1 MATASR
7 DWEHDPVYGDA
18 GANIIYGGRGTD
30 EIYGADG
37 DDLIYGGIEDDQ
49 LHGNGGNDYLLGGFG
64 SDYIFGGPG
73 NDVVQGDATGDKMED
88 GAGVDTLS
96 FASGGADG
104 FSDPSMSGFPNFP
117 ATNSS
122 ERGIY
127 VNLAAGK
134 ADNGSVKRG
143 GGGTDKADTPANPG
157 TVFSDFE
164 HVIGTPFAD
173 YIVGTTGMNVLEGG
187 GGSDV
192 INGGGGSVADILI
205 GDAGGDNL
213 IAPAG
218 SLLAGG
224 AGEDYCGGST
234 TVANCESKPSNW
246 VGSRD
251 TTKISVGMTSP
262 TWSGQSRSQLY
273 MAGSTTNWFNRNGE
287 DDVVV
292 TQLSTTPPS
301 FRFTTTASSLK
312 GQFSTLPEDQ
322 TPGCSYTATQVTC
335 APTTRVVTLDLSGF
349 GSNDD
354 LSISNVSEITNPI
367 FLGGQGNDTLSG
379 GNYTDDFMH
388 DGIGNDIVDGLAGDD
403 GFVNTSGADT
413 IDGGVGDDLVES
425 SSACEADILIGGNN
439 VDSASWV
446 QYRTG
451 SDAGTESGVLASIY
465 SGNVGRFEGGVLTC
479 SGEGAMNSIDQFED
493 LEGSRH
499 RDELRGDSSSNQLIG
514 RASNDELN
522 SYASQDRII
531 ANSGDNDTIDC
542 SLPANPAPGGVFPG
556 GDIAFV
562 DKPGYGADSVSGC
575 ENVTPA
581 LPIFAD
587 S

>member
-1 MATASR
+1 MTRQQPAPAAPAAPALSSPGFRPPAMPPSPIPEEGSEFEDSSSDVGSAERVRQRRAEQLVRSAEHKATMRAASVP
-7 DWEHDPVYGDA
+7 EEA
-18 GANIIYGGRGTD
+18 D
-30 EIYGADG
+30 EDDG
-37 DDLIYGGIEDDQ
+37 DDRTAEDEHGEQQQQHADEADDDDRQHEDDDD
-49 LHGNGGNDYLLGGFG
+49 GGDG
-64 SDYIFGGPG
+64 
-73 NDVVQGDATGDKMED
+73 GDADQD
-88 GAGVDTLS
+88 G
-96 FASGGADG
+96 
-104 FSDPSMSGFPNFP
+104 
-117 ATNSS
+117 
-122 ERGIY
+122 E
-127 VNLAAGK
+127 AAFD
-134 ADNGSVKRG
+134 A
-143 GGGTDKADTPANPG
+143 
-157 TVFSDFE
+157 E
-164 HVIGTPFAD
+164 
-173 YIVGTTGMNVLEGG
+173 
-187 GGSDV
+187 
-192 INGGGGSVADILI
+192 ADIP
-205 GDAGGDNL
+205 AVTVSREH
-213 IAPAG
+213 APVSAAM
-218 SLLAGG
+218 LAGG